1 MRYHWFNRI
10 LKLLVSTDIREP
22 IFNSILFFCQ
32 VNEESV
38 EHMSTADIIDLLRK
52 IRGSIG
58 ITVMRKSKREH
69 VTWR

>member
-1 MRYHWFNRI
+1 MET
-10 LKLLVSTDIREP
+10 KCS
-22 IFNSILFFCQ
+22 LFSQ

-58 ITVMRKSKREH
+58 ITVMRKSKRDNI
-69 VTWR
+69 T